1 MSENPEIQAK
11 ILEWQ
16 RRYNI
21 VDGDPAM
28 ALIELLNIYGY
39 KGGGAA
45 PQVIH
50 VPAPAG
56 EGGAAPVPVI
66 AQMDDAVLEQIRSQL
81 FPAIERLG
89 FQTEGLKQKVDTMS
103 LDTFAE
109 QVASY
114 HEGIDYCTKKLDV
127 VKKDSDALVIQLTKV
142 ANSINP
148 ITRLAVVV
156 LVVIAFVLGFVSAV
170 AFYR

>member
-1 MSENPEIQAK
+1 MSDNSEIQTK

-21 VDGDPAM
+21 ADGDPAM

-39 KGGGAA
+39 KGGGTT
-45 PQVIH
+45 QVVH
-50 VPAPAG
+50 VPAPVT
-56 EGGAAPVPVI
+56 EGGVAPVMAAAPI
-66 AQMDDAVLEQIRSQL
+66 DEALFEQIRSQL

-89 FQTEGLKQKVDTMS
+89 FQTEGLKQKVETMS
-103 LDTFAE
+103 LDTFAQ
-109 QVASY
+109 QVGGY

-127 VKKDSDALVIQLTKV
+127 VKKDADALVIQLSKV

-156 LVVIAFVLGFVSAV
+156 LVLIAFVLGFVSAV

>member
-1 MSENPEIQAK
+1 MSDNAEIQTK

-21 VDGDPAM
+21 ADGDPAM

-39 KGGGAA
+39 RGGVA

-56 EGGAAPVPVI
+56 EGAPAVAAPVAAPV
-66 AQMDDAVLEQIRSQL
+66 DDAVLEQIRSQL

-89 FQTEGLKQKVDTMS
+89 FQTESLKQKVEAMS

-109 QVASY
+109 QVGSY

-156 LVVIAFVLGFVSAV
+156 LVVIAFVLGFVVSRV
-170 AFYR
+170 VL

>member
-1 MSENPEIQAK
+1 MSDNSEVQAK

-21 VDGDPAM
+21 ADGDPAM

-39 KGGGAA
+39 RGGSAPVVASAA
-45 PQVIH
+45 AGEVAS
-50 VPAPAG
+50 VPAVVTANL
-56 EGGAAPVPVI
+56 
-66 AQMDDAVLEQIRSQL
+66 DDAVLEQIRSQL

-89 FQTEGLKQKVDTMS
+89 FQTQELKQKVETMALES
-103 LDTFAE
+103 FVQ
-109 QVASY
+109 QVAGY

-127 VKKDSDALVIQLTKV
+127 VKKDSDALVIQLSKV
-142 ANSINP
+142 ANSIAP

-156 LVVIAFVLGFVSAV
+156 LVIVAFVLGFVASV
-170 AFYR
+170 AFYNH